1 MCPFQLCQS
10 ERNNMRKKLLLL
22 FCISL
27 TLGILGLLAGMTY
40 QQAFILCIFSLSII
54 GTLLFWELRLSFVFV
69 GSGILFLPRSID
81 LEHFIKFA
89 SLDVI
94 LFLIGMM
101 IVIGAI
107 KEAGVFQWL
116 VSFLLQSRNLNGL
129 KLFVIIMILS
139 AAMSGLTG
147 EVTSIIVM
155 VAIIFDISKTL
166 DIDPIPLVISSVLT
180 TNIGSA
186 STLLGNPIGIL
197 IAMRGGLTFEDFL
210 TRALPLSI
218 VILATTILVLCIWY
232 RNYIRELSSKLI
244 DREKLKCISCFVS
257 FDSKKKV
264 SVVLFA
270 LLIVFI
276 TLHRRLEILF
286 GLVENDLLII
296 LPIIFA
302 GIIMFYRYDKARYY
316 VESEVEWSSILF
328 FMFLFAQ
335 AGVIQSS
342 GVAEFLAK
350 KLVENTGSHPRI
362 LSAVMLFSSG
372 LLSGVLD
379 NTVVVASY
387 VPIVKNLSILHFSL
401 KPLWWCLLF
410 GACFGGN
417 ITAIGS
423 TANIVALGLLEKQL
437 NRKINFIEWLKLGL
451 IIGILS
457 LGLSYLAVSF
467 IPFFS
472 R

>member
-1 MCPFQLCQS
+1 
-10 ERNNMRKKLLLL
+10 
-22 FCISL
+22 
-27 TLGILGLLAGMTY
+27 MTY

>member
-1 MCPFQLCQS
+1 
-10 ERNNMRKKLLLL
+10 MRKKLLLL

>member
-1 MCPFQLCQS
+1 
-10 ERNNMRKKLLLL
+10 
-22 FCISL
+22 
-27 TLGILGLLAGMTY
+27 MTY

-69 GSGILFLPRSID
+69 GSGVLFLPRSID
-81 LEHFIKFA
+81 LEHFIRFA

-180 TNIGSA
+180 TNVGSA

-210 TRALPLSI
+210 TRALPLSA
-218 VILATTILVLCIWY
+218 VILAMTILVLCIWY
-232 RNYIRELSSKLI
+232 RNYIR
-244 DREKLKCISCFVS
+244 VS
-257 FDSKKKV
+257 FDSKKRV
-264 SVVLFA
+264 SVMLFA

-286 GLVENDLLII
+286 GLVENDLLVI
-296 LPIIFA
+296 LPIVFA

-316 VESEVEWSSILF
+316 IESEVEWSSILF

-410 GACFGGN
+410 GACLGGN

>member
-1 MCPFQLCQS
+1 
-10 ERNNMRKKLLLL
+10 MRKKLLLL

-410 GACFGGN
+410 GACLGGN